1 MSNDLLKQLE
11 AKINEAIETIE
22 FSRMEITDLKE
33 KNDELENRYE
43 DWEQRLS
50 SLIEKFE
57 QLEDVEAVEV
67 EAEVDT
73 SIQKDEEAEE
83 VVAEEA
89 ETEEVEAE
97 EVVAVETEMRRLRR
111 IRKYL
116 KEMKLKGPLLVPV
129 QIHTLKP
136 RDPHNT
142 THDANDV
149 FQIYHNFL
157 HCSFAFIFNCEG
169 NKKSV
174 SSQTSPLAV
183 YKPALCK
190 PGVSS
195 VSPGT
200 SISWITFS

>member
-33 KNDELENRYE
+33 KNNELENRYE

-57 QLEDVEAVEV
+57 QLEAVEV

-89 ETEEVEAE
+89 ESEEVEAE
-97 EVVAVETEMRRLRR
+97 EVVAVETEDEEAEADT
-111 IRKYL
+111 
-116 KEMKLKGPLLVPV
+116 KE
-129 QIHTLKP
+129 
-136 RDPHNT
+136 
-142 THDANDV
+142 
-149 FQIYHNFL
+149 F
-157 HCSFAFIFNCEG
+157 EG
-169 NKKSV
+169 DEIEGSTFGTSADSYTEAPG
-174 SSQTSPLAV
+174 SSQHYA
-183 YKPALCK
+183 
-190 PGVSS
+190 
-195 VSPGT
+195 
-200 SISWITFS
+200 

>member
-73 SIQKDEEAEE
+73 SIQKDKEAEE
-83 VVAEEA
+83 VVAEET
-89 ETEEVEAE
+89 ESEEVEAD
-97 EVVAVETEMRRLRR
+97 EVVAVETEDEEAEADTEEFEGDK
-111 IRKYL
+111 I
-116 KEMKLKGPLLVPV
+116 EGPTFSTSADSYTEAP
-129 QIHTLKP
+129 
-136 RDPHNT
+136 
-142 THDANDV
+142 
-149 FQIYHNFL
+149 
-157 HCSFAFIFNCEG
+157 G
-169 NKKSV
+169 
-174 SSQTSPLAV
+174 SSQHYA
-183 YKPALCK
+183 
-190 PGVSS
+190 
-195 VSPGT
+195 
-200 SISWITFS
+200 

>member
-11 AKINEAIETIE
+11 AKIIEAIETIE

-89 ETEEVEAE
+89 EAEEVEAE
-97 EVVAVETEMRRLRR
+97 EVIAVETEDEEADT
-111 IRKYL
+111 
-116 KEMKLKGPLLVPV
+116 KE
-129 QIHTLKP
+129 
-136 RDPHNT
+136 
-142 THDANDV
+142 
-149 FQIYHNFL
+149 F
-157 HCSFAFIFNCEG
+157 EG
-169 NKKSV
+169 DEIEGSTFGTSADSYTEAPG
-174 SSQTSPLAV
+174 SSQHYA
-183 YKPALCK
+183 
-190 PGVSS
+190 
-195 VSPGT
+195 
-200 SISWITFS
+200 

>member
-97 EVVAVETEMRRLRR
+97 EVVAVETED
-111 IRKYL
+111 
-116 KEMKLKGPLLVPV
+116 EEAEAD
-129 QIHTLKP
+129 TEE
-136 RDPHNT
+136 
-142 THDANDV
+142 
-149 FQIYHNFL
+149 F
-157 HCSFAFIFNCEG
+157 EG
-169 NKKSV
+169 DKIEGSTFGTSADSYTEAPG
-174 SSQTSPLAV
+174 SSQHYA
-183 YKPALCK
+183 
-190 PGVSS
+190 
-195 VSPGT
+195 
-200 SISWITFS
+200 

>member
-33 KNDELENRYE
+33 KNNELENRYE

-83 VVAEEA
+83 VVAEET
-89 ETEEVEAE
+89 ESEEVESE
-97 EVVAVETEMRRLRR
+97 EVVAVETEN
-111 IRKYL
+111 
-116 KEMKLKGPLLVPV
+116 EEDEAD
-129 QIHTLKP
+129 TEE
-136 RDPHNT
+136 
-142 THDANDV
+142 
-149 FQIYHNFL
+149 F
-157 HCSFAFIFNCEG
+157 EG
-169 NKKSV
+169 DKIEGSTFSTSADSYTEAPG
-174 SSQTSPLAV
+174 SSQHYA
-183 YKPALCK
+183 
-190 PGVSS
+190 
-195 VSPGT
+195 
-200 SISWITFS
+200 

>member
-22 FSRMEITDLKE
+22 FSRMEITDLKV

-89 ETEEVEAE
+89 EAEEVEAE
-97 EVVAVETEMRRLRR
+97 EVVAVETED
-111 IRKYL
+111 
-116 KEMKLKGPLLVPV
+116 EEAEAD
-129 QIHTLKP
+129 TEE
-136 RDPHNT
+136 
-142 THDANDV
+142 
-149 FQIYHNFL
+149 F
-157 HCSFAFIFNCEG
+157 EG
-169 NKKSV
+169 DKIEGSTFGTSADSYTEAPG
-174 SSQTSPLAV
+174 SSQHYA
-183 YKPALCK
+183 
-190 PGVSS
+190 
-195 VSPGT
+195 
-200 SISWITFS
+200 

>member
-11 AKINEAIETIE
+11 AKINEAIEIIE

-89 ETEEVEAE
+89 EAEEVEAE
-97 EVVAVETEMRRLRR
+97 EVVAVETEEEEA
-111 IRKYL
+111 
-116 KEMKLKGPLLVPV
+116 KEAEAG
-129 QIHTLKP
+129 TEE
-136 RDPHNT
+136 
-142 THDANDV
+142 
-149 FQIYHNFL
+149 F
-157 HCSFAFIFNCEG
+157 EG
-169 NKKSV
+169 DEIEGSTFV
-174 SSQTSPLAV
+174 TSADSYTEAPGSSQHYA
-183 YKPALCK
+183 
-190 PGVSS
+190 
-195 VSPGT
+195 
-200 SISWITFS
+200 

>member
-89 ETEEVEAE
+89 EAEEVEAE
-97 EVVAVETEMRRLRR
+97 EVVAVETED
-111 IRKYL
+111 
-116 KEMKLKGPLLVPV
+116 EEAEVD
-129 QIHTLKP
+129 TEE
-136 RDPHNT
+136 
-142 THDANDV
+142 
-149 FQIYHNFL
+149 F
-157 HCSFAFIFNCEG
+157 EG
-169 NKKSV
+169 EKIEGSTFGTSADSYTEAPG
-174 SSQTSPLAV
+174 SSQHYA
-183 YKPALCK
+183 
-190 PGVSS
+190 
-195 VSPGT
+195 
-200 SISWITFS
+200 

>member
-83 VVAEEA
+83 VVAEETESEEVVA
-89 ETEEVEAE
+89 VETESEEVEAE
-97 EVVAVETEMRRLRR
+97 EVVAVETEEAEVDTD
-111 IRKYL
+111 KDT
-116 KEMKLKGPLLVPV
+116 EE
-129 QIHTLKP
+129 
-136 RDPHNT
+136 
-142 THDANDV
+142 
-149 FQIYHNFL
+149 F
-157 HCSFAFIFNCEG
+157 EG
-169 NKKSV
+169 DEIEGSTFGTSADSYTEAPG
-174 SSQTSPLAV
+174 SSQHYA
-183 YKPALCK
+183 
-190 PGVSS
+190 
-195 VSPGT
+195 
-200 SISWITFS
+200 

>member
-89 ETEEVEAE
+89 EAEEVEAE
-97 EVVAVETEMRRLRR
+97 EVVAVEIEDEEAEEAEADTE
-111 IRKYL
+111 
-116 KEMKLKGPLLVPV
+116 E
-129 QIHTLKP
+129 
-136 RDPHNT
+136 
-142 THDANDV
+142 
-149 FQIYHNFL
+149 F
-157 HCSFAFIFNCEG
+157 EG
-169 NKKSV
+169 DEIEGSTFGTSADSYTEAPG
-174 SSQTSPLAV
+174 SSQHYA
-183 YKPALCK
+183 
-190 PGVSS
+190 
-195 VSPGT
+195 
-200 SISWITFS
+200 

>member
-67 EAEVDT
+67 EAEVNK

-83 VVAEEA
+83 VVAEEVVA
-89 ETEEVEAE
+89 EEVVAEEAEAEAEEVEAE
-97 EVVAVETEMRRLRR
+97 EVVAVETED
-111 IRKYL
+111 
-116 KEMKLKGPLLVPV
+116 EEAEAD
-129 QIHTLKP
+129 TEE
-136 RDPHNT
+136 
-142 THDANDV
+142 
-149 FQIYHNFL
+149 F
-157 HCSFAFIFNCEG
+157 EG
-169 NKKSV
+169 DEIEGSTFGTSADSYTEAPG
-174 SSQTSPLAV
+174 SSQHYA
-183 YKPALCK
+183 
-190 PGVSS
+190 
-195 VSPGT
+195 
-200 SISWITFS
+200 

>member
-73 SIQKDEEAEE
+73 SIQKDEETEE

-89 ETEEVEAE
+89 EAEEVEAE
-97 EVVAVETEMRRLRR
+97 EVVAVETED
-111 IRKYL
+111 
-116 KEMKLKGPLLVPV
+116 EEAEAD
-129 QIHTLKP
+129 TEE
-136 RDPHNT
+136 
-142 THDANDV
+142 
-149 FQIYHNFL
+149 F
-157 HCSFAFIFNCEG
+157 EG
-169 NKKSV
+169 DEIEGSTFGTSADSYTEAPG
-174 SSQTSPLAV
+174 SSQHYA
-183 YKPALCK
+183 
-190 PGVSS
+190 
-195 VSPGT
+195 
-200 SISWITFS
+200 

>member
-33 KNDELENRYE
+33 KNNELENRYE

-57 QLEDVEAVEV
+57 QLEDVEAVQV

-89 ETEEVEAE
+89 EAEEVEAE
-97 EVVAVETEMRRLRR
+97 EVVAVETED
-111 IRKYL
+111 
-116 KEMKLKGPLLVPV
+116 EEAEAD
-129 QIHTLKP
+129 TEE
-136 RDPHNT
+136 
-142 THDANDV
+142 
-149 FQIYHNFL
+149 F
-157 HCSFAFIFNCEG
+157 EG
-169 NKKSV
+169 DEIEGSTFGTSADSYTEAPG
-174 SSQTSPLAV
+174 SSQHYA
-183 YKPALCK
+183 
-190 PGVSS
+190 
-195 VSPGT
+195 
-200 SISWITFS
+200 

>member
-33 KNDELENRYE
+33 KNNELENRYE

-73 SIQKDEEAEE
+73 SIQKDEEADE

-89 ETEEVEAE
+89 EVEEVEAE
-97 EVVAVETEMRRLRR
+97 EVVAVETEDEETEADT
-111 IRKYL
+111 
-116 KEMKLKGPLLVPV
+116 KE
-129 QIHTLKP
+129 
-136 RDPHNT
+136 
-142 THDANDV
+142 
-149 FQIYHNFL
+149 F
-157 HCSFAFIFNCEG
+157 EG
-169 NKKSV
+169 DEIEESTFGTSADSYTEAPG
-174 SSQTSPLAV
+174 SSQHYA
-183 YKPALCK
+183 
-190 PGVSS
+190 
-195 VSPGT
+195 
-200 SISWITFS
+200 

>member
-83 VVAEEA
+83 EVAEEA
-89 ETEEVEAE
+89 ESEEVEAE
-97 EVVAVETEMRRLRR
+97 EVVAVETED
-111 IRKYL
+111 
-116 KEMKLKGPLLVPV
+116 EEAEAD
-129 QIHTLKP
+129 TEE
-136 RDPHNT
+136 
-142 THDANDV
+142 
-149 FQIYHNFL
+149 F
-157 HCSFAFIFNCEG
+157 EG
-169 NKKSV
+169 DKIEGSTFGTSADSYTEAPG
-174 SSQTSPLAV
+174 SSQHYA
-183 YKPALCK
+183 
-190 PGVSS
+190 
-195 VSPGT
+195 
-200 SISWITFS
+200 

>member
-89 ETEEVEAE
+89 EAEEVEAE
-97 EVVAVETEMRRLRR
+97 EVVTVETED
-111 IRKYL
+111 
-116 KEMKLKGPLLVPV
+116 EEAEAD
-129 QIHTLKP
+129 TEE
-136 RDPHNT
+136 
-142 THDANDV
+142 
-149 FQIYHNFL
+149 F
-157 HCSFAFIFNCEG
+157 EG
-169 NKKSV
+169 DKIEGSTFGTSADSYTEAPG
-174 SSQTSPLAV
+174 SSQHYA
-183 YKPALCK
+183 
-190 PGVSS
+190 
-195 VSPGT
+195 
-200 SISWITFS
+200 

>member
-50 SLIEKFE
+50 TLIEKFE

-83 VVAEEA
+83 VVAEAAEA
-89 ETEEVEAE
+89 EEVEAEEVEAE
-97 EVVAVETEMRRLRR
+97 EVVAVETED
-111 IRKYL
+111 
-116 KEMKLKGPLLVPV
+116 EEAEAAD
-129 QIHTLKP
+129 TEE
-136 RDPHNT
+136 
-142 THDANDV
+142 
-149 FQIYHNFL
+149 F
-157 HCSFAFIFNCEG
+157 EG
-169 NKKSV
+169 EKIEGSTFGTSADSYTEAPG
-174 SSQTSPLAV
+174 SSQHYA
-183 YKPALCK
+183 
-190 PGVSS
+190 
-195 VSPGT
+195 
-200 SISWITFS
+200 

>member
-89 ETEEVEAE
+89 EAEEVEAE
-97 EVVAVETEMRRLRR
+97 EVVAVETEDQ
-111 IRKYL
+111 
-116 KEMKLKGPLLVPV
+116 EAEAD
-129 QIHTLKP
+129 TEE
-136 RDPHNT
+136 
-142 THDANDV
+142 
-149 FQIYHNFL
+149 F
-157 HCSFAFIFNCEG
+157 EG
-169 NKKSV
+169 DEIEGSTFGTSADSYTEAPG
-174 SSQTSPLAV
+174 SSQHYA
-183 YKPALCK
+183 
-190 PGVSS
+190 
-195 VSPGT
+195 
-200 SISWITFS
+200 

>member
-57 QLEDVEAVEV
+57 QLEDVEVVEV
-67 EAEVDT
+67 EAEAEVDT

-89 ETEEVEAE
+89 EAEEVEAE
-97 EVVAVETEMRRLRR
+97 EVVAVETED
-111 IRKYL
+111 
-116 KEMKLKGPLLVPV
+116 EEAEAD
-129 QIHTLKP
+129 TE
-136 RDPHNT
+136 
-142 THDANDV
+142 V
-149 FQIYHNFL
+149 F
-157 HCSFAFIFNCEG
+157 EG
-169 NKKSV
+169 DEIEGSTFGTSADSYTEAPG
-174 SSQTSPLAV
+174 SSQHYA
-183 YKPALCK
+183 
-190 PGVSS
+190 
-195 VSPGT
+195 
-200 SISWITFS
+200 

>member
-11 AKINEAIETIE
+11 VKINEAIETIE

-57 QLEDVEAVEV
+57 QLEDMEAVEV
-67 EAEVDT
+67 DAKVVT
-73 SIQKDEEAEE
+73 SIQKDEETEE

-89 ETEEVEAE
+89 
-97 EVVAVETEMRRLRR
+97 RKQRKQRKCLLWRLRMSFM
-111 IRKYL
+111 YCLNL

-136 RDPHNT
+136 RGPHNT

-157 HCSFAFIFNCEG
+157 H
-169 NKKSV
+169 
-174 SSQTSPLAV
+174 
-183 YKPALCK
+183 
-190 PGVSS
+190 
-195 VSPGT
+195 
-200 SISWITFS
+200 

>member
-89 ETEEVEAE
+89 EADEVEAD
-97 EVVAVETEMRRLRR
+97 EVVAVETEDEEAEAD
-111 IRKYL
+111 
-116 KEMKLKGPLLVPV
+116 KEE
-129 QIHTLKP
+129 
-136 RDPHNT
+136 
-142 THDANDV
+142 
-149 FQIYHNFL
+149 F
-157 HCSFAFIFNCEG
+157 EG
-169 NKKSV
+169 DKIEGSTFGTSADSYTEAPG
-174 SSQTSPLAV
+174 SSQHYA
-183 YKPALCK
+183 
-190 PGVSS
+190 
-195 VSPGT
+195 
-200 SISWITFS
+200 

>member
-73 SIQKDEEAEE
+73 SIQKDEEAEG

-89 ETEEVEAE
+89 EEDEAE
-97 EVVAVETEMRRLRR
+97 EVVATEA
-111 IRKYL
+111 
-116 KEMKLKGPLLVPV
+116 EE
-129 QIHTLKP
+129 
-136 RDPHNT
+136 N
-142 THDANDV
+142 AEE
-149 FQIYHNFL
+149 F
-157 HCSFAFIFNCEG
+157 EG
-169 NKKSV
+169 DEIEGSTFGTSADSYTEAPG
-174 SSQTSPLAV
+174 SSQHYA
-183 YKPALCK
+183 
-190 PGVSS
+190 
-195 VSPGT
+195 
-200 SISWITFS
+200 

>member
-89 ETEEVEAE
+89 ESEEVEAE
-97 EVVAVETEMRRLRR
+97 EVVAVETED
-111 IRKYL
+111 
-116 KEMKLKGPLLVPV
+116 EEAEAD
-129 QIHTLKP
+129 TEE
-136 RDPHNT
+136 
-142 THDANDV
+142 
-149 FQIYHNFL
+149 F
-157 HCSFAFIFNCEG
+157 EG
-169 NKKSV
+169 EKIEGSTFGTSADSYTEAPG
-174 SSQTSPLAV
+174 SSQHYA
-183 YKPALCK
+183 
-190 PGVSS
+190 
-195 VSPGT
+195 
-200 SISWITFS
+200 

>member
-67 EAEVDT
+67 EAAVDT
-73 SIQKDEEAEE
+73 STQKDDETEE

-89 ETEEVEAE
+89 EAEEVEAE
-97 EVVAVETEMRRLRR
+97 EVVAVETEDEEAEADTEEFEGEK
-111 IRKYL
+111 I
-116 KEMKLKGPLLVPV
+116 EG
-129 QIHTLKP
+129 
-136 RDPHNT
+136 
-142 THDANDV
+142 
-149 FQIYHNFL
+149 
-157 HCSFAFIFNCEG
+157 SAFGTSADSYTEAPG
-169 NKKSV
+169 
-174 SSQTSPLAV
+174 SSQHYA
-183 YKPALCK
+183 
-190 PGVSS
+190 
-195 VSPGT
+195 
-200 SISWITFS
+200 